1 MEHQMQNIPH
11 ALLDHVASILSLK
24 NDAAM
29 SRQLM
34 LRPSAISKIRHRRT
48 NVTAAILLTIHEET
62 GIDLK
67 QLRFLA
73 GDFAEHTGAKAEL
86 LPEAK
91 VRSYL
96 EAKGIPSDII
106 QSVDWNPTWTLPRK
120 WKRRAH

>member
-1 MEHQMQNIPH
+1 MQNIPH
-11 ALLDHVASILSLK
+11 ALLDHVASILSFK

-29 SRQLM
+29 CRQLM

-106 QSVDWNPTWTLPRK
+106 QSVDWHPMWTLPRK
-120 WKRRAH
+120 WKRKPH